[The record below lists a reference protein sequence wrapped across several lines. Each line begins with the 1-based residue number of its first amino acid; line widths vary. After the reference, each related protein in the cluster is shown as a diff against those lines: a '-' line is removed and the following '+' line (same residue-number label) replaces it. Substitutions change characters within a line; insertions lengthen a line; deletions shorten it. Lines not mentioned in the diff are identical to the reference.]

1 MKSRKDET
9 LKKFRLKKRRRKR
22 ELACVVACFVI
33 GRDTHYTSFFST
45 RIYIYT
51 HIYVSL
57 RACIYA
63 YVKNYFPPH
72 SLLYVYFCYLRSDF
86 GLSACRVMR
95 DIRQWC
101 SGSDCVIDVSSS
113 SSSSSTS
120 RTIDTDPLR
129 GQECT

>member
-1 MKSRKDET
+1 MLVSCEISYRRNLEKVPA
-9 LKKFRLKKRRRKR
+9 KKRRRKR
-22 ELACVVACFVI
+22 ELAC
-33 GRDTHYTSFFST
+33 GRVFCNRSRYTIHRSSFFSMC
-45 RIYIYT
+45 IYT
-51 HIYVSL
+51 HISL
-57 RACIYA
+57 RVCTC
-63 YVKNYFPPH
+63 VKIISLH

-95 DIRQWC
+95 DTRQWC
-101 SGSDCVIDVSSS
+101 SGSDCVIDV

>member
-1 MKSRKDET
+1 MDET

-45 RIYIYT
+45 CIYIYIFT
-51 HIYVSL
+51 RVYV
-57 RACIYA
+57 CV
-63 YVKNYFPPH
+63 YVKNYFPPPPH